1 MHVFHRYHNQC
12 AVGHLL
18 FEAFR
23 GRPSV
28 GTTRNQRIVH
38 VFGCPQL
45 GHIGRDVDACYSTD
59 GAWQLTLRESRADEF
74 PSDGN
79 GEAEALPIEEAGSAA
94 YPERCTLMHT
104 DRSGNPYGR
113 TDIWRRGIKDF
124 PIKLS
129 ELCECKDAI
138 EDLSI
143 EASLIQ
149 PRGDGWIS

>member
-1 MHVFHRYHNQC
+1 MASTRSESATDQRTRLSGASTRRLSSPTCMHVFHRYHNQC

-79 GEAEALPIEEAGSAA
+79 GETEALPIEEAGSAA

-104 DRSGNPYGR
+104 YRSGNPYGR
-113 TDIWRRGIKDF
+113 TDV
-124 PIKLS
+124 
-129 ELCECKDAI
+129 
-138 EDLSI
+138 
-143 EASLIQ
+143 
-149 PRGDGWIS
+149 